1 VDSWGV
7 INKYHKVLAR
17 RLVTAINIRQAS
29 KPTQEPIMSVRITYI
44 WNNHSY
50 IAHSAEDCDGIDANV
65 YDMVCMTG
73 EAVSMG
79 QIIGEP
85 V

>member
-1 VDSWGV
+1 
-7 INKYHKVLAR
+7 
-17 RLVTAINIRQAS
+17 
-29 KPTQEPIMSVRITYI
+29 MSVRITYI

-50 IAHSAEDCDGIDANV
+50 IAHGAEDCDGIDANV